1 MTWSTSSTFWSYK
14 DPKMQSLSRWE
25 LGRRFH
31 GSRQESSG
39 QRICSWLCL
48 LPYRLRIET
57 RKTRMAL
64 PEFWSRKL
72 KAVATISFLQ
82 AVSTLT
88 IRTCSMSTL
97 SVRLLWCVP
106 PKTCKEPAAEWH
118 KIRSASVRW
127 SFVLTSLRDTMPKL
141 LLQQLKDALTRCQ
154 KANFQLKE
162 STRMRLSLKS
172 LRTSF
177 SHSKAI

>member
-1 MTWSTSSTFWSYK
+1 MTWSTSWTFWSYK
-14 DPKMQSLSRWE
+14 DPKMLSQSRWE
-25 LGRRFH
+25 LGRRSH

-39 QRICSWLCL
+39 QRICSL
-48 LPYRLRIET
+48 LYQSPYRLRIET
-57 RKTRMAL
+57 KKTLMVL

-72 KAVATISFLQ
+72 KVVATTSFRR

-97 SVRLLWCVP
+97 SVHLLWCVP
-106 PKTCKEPAAEWH
+106 PRICKEPAAKRL
-118 KIRSASVRW
+118 KIRSVLARW
-127 SFVLTSLRDTMPKL
+127 SFVSTNLRDTMPKL
-141 LLQQLKDALTRCQ
+141 LLQRLKDALTQWQ
-154 KANFQLKE
+154 KANFQPKG

-177 SHSKAI
+177 SHSKAT